1 MTEKELRRLSRSDLL
16 SLLLEQSRETQQLR
30 QQLQEAQAALEDR
43 AIRIREAGSIAEAAL
58 KLSGIFEAAEAAC
71 QQFTENVAHMR
82 GSQEDSLFQREQ
94 ESLLEA
100 ERILAEAKKQ
110 AQLQEERTKQ
120 YCAEMLE
127 AARVQ
132 AQAYWQ
138 SPPEV

>member
-16 SLLLEQSRETQQLR
+16 SLLLEQSRETEQLR
-30 QQLQEAQAALEDR
+30 RELREAQAALEDR
-43 AIRIREAGSIAEAAL
+43 AIRIRDAGSIAEAAL

-71 QQFTENVAHMR
+71 QQYTENMARMSASR
-82 GSQEDSLFQREQ
+82 EDICCQLEQ
-94 ESLLEA
+94 ESRLEA
-100 ERILAEAKKQ
+100 QRILAEAKQQ

-127 AARVQ
+127 AARAK
-132 AQAYWQ
+132 AQEYWQ